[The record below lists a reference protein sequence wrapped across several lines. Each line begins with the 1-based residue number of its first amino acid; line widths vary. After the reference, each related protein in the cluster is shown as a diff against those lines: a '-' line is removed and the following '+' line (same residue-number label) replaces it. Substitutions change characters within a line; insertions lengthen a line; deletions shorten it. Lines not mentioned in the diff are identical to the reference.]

1 MKISVIINTYNAE
14 KHLAEVLESVKDFD
28 EILICDM
35 YSTDQTVSIAKRY
48 NCHIIYHEKLG
59 YVEPARQAAIN
70 AATYNWIL
78 LIDADEVVPP
88 ALKDYL
94 YEQIKKPDCPNG
106 IRIPR
111 KNYLMGKFVRC
122 TYPDY
127 ILRFFKKEGTVWPS
141 QIHMQPQLQGKVINT
156 PLHRKD
162 LAFIH
167 LSNDP
172 VKIMVS
178 KANAYTDYEIGKRKN
193 KKYAF
198 FSILIQSAYRFF
210 KFYVIKGGFRDGRPG
225 LVYSGVYAF
234 YKFMTIAKLWEVQF
248 SYKDLEKDLKNLHNK

>member
-1 MKISVIINTYNAE
+1 
-14 KHLAEVLESVKDFD
+14 
-28 EILICDM
+28 
-35 YSTDQTVSIAKRY
+35 
-48 NCHIIYHEKLG
+48 
-59 YVEPARQAAIN
+59 
-70 AATYNWIL
+70 
-78 LIDADEVVPP
+78 
-88 ALKDYL
+88 
-94 YEQIKKPDCPNG
+94 
-106 IRIPR
+106 
-111 KNYLMGKFVRC
+111 
-122 TYPDY
+122 
-127 ILRFFKKEGTVWPS
+127 
-141 QIHMQPQLQGKVINT
+141 MQPQLQGKVINT

-248 SYKDLEKDLKNLHNK
+248 SYKDLEKDLKNLPNK